1 MLKYYPIITSVV
13 YNAVRP
19 ALKRSVLFFYLII
32 CSCMVYSQTPDTTDI
47 YHMSLED
54 IMNIKIIS
62 ASKKSESLF
71 DAPLSASVLTR
82 DEIQNAGA
90 TSIMEALRLIPGVI
104 VREQSNGNYDIH
116 IRGLDNVP
124 PNSLISSSTNNT
136 TLVMINNRPVY
147 NYLQGGTFWES
158 LPIDLSDVDKIE
170 VIRGPSST
178 LYGPNAVSGVI
189 NIITVA
195 IPDAG
200 WDVHG
205 SAQYGT
211 RSTAVTNASA
221 GYKFNDK
228 VNVRFSGNY
237 QTRGRDPYYLDYLTN
252 QWVTSADDLR
262 SQNIHERY
270 PHPDKSMIKYG
281 VNSFLQYTPSDD
293 IDLNLTAGLQDSE
306 VQNVMFDNPTANMS
320 TNTTNSRYIDLRA
333 RTYKLNTQLSYA
345 HAAQVPEL
353 GLEGSGY
360 HYNVIDATT
369 EYEFAIQSLS
379 VKPGVTY
386 RSAVYNDGAYSV
398 NGNGTLNGRRQM
410 ETVGGSVRVE
420 YKMLDDKLRF
430 TGGMRSDRFTHPKR
444 WFVSYQAA
452 VSYKLNENNLV
463 RAVYSKAYRSPFIFD
478 AYLDY
483 TLTYPAAGSD
493 TYVAVKADGNKHLD
507 LLNSI
512 MFEVGYRTK
521 LAENISLDIEGYST
535 RTENYAAMVQEG
547 STATPENY
555 PVVARV
561 TTQTQNL
568 PMSVRQIGTTL
579 SLNVVF
585 DKIQLKPFVSFQKT
599 TLKDY
604 SPYFNTASAAPDAS
618 NGNDPASN
626 NIYSGMGTTINH
638 KFTPKAYGGAYVNYH
653 ISSKFN
659 MNVNAYW
666 FTHQT
671 FYQMDNM
678 RYQDGVRGI
687 EHIEGKMLLQA
698 KLAYTPVKAV
708 TVFVNGRNLLAEKS
722 REYYR
727 SDATPMMLLGGVN
740 FQL

>member
-1 MLKYYPIITSVV
+1 MLKYYATITSIV
-13 YNAVRP
+13 YNAARP
-19 ALKRSVLFFYLII
+19 ALKRLILLFCLIV
-32 CSCMVYSQTPDTTDI
+32 CSCIVYGQEYDSTDI
-47 YHMSLED
+47 YIMSLEE

-71 DAPLSASVLTR
+71 EAPLSASVLTR
-82 DEIQNAGA
+82 EEIQNAGA

-124 PNSLISSSTNNT
+124 PNSLILSSTNTT

-158 LPIDLSDVDKIE
+158 LPIDLNDVDKIE

-189 NIITVA
+189 NIITLN

-200 WDVHG
+200 WDIHG

-211 RSTAVTNASA
+211 KRTTVTNASA

-228 VNVRFSGNY
+228 MNVRFSGNY
-237 QTRGRDPYYLDYLTN
+237 QTRGRDPYYLDNLTN
-252 QWVTSADDLR
+252 QWVTSADSLR
-262 SQNIHERY
+262 VQNVHDRY

-281 VNSFLQYTPSDD
+281 VNSFLQYTPNDNV
-293 IDLNLTAGLQDSE
+293 DLNLTAGLQDSE
-306 VQNVMFDNPTANMS
+306 VQNMMFDNPVTNMS
-320 TNTTNSRYIDLRA
+320 TNTTNSRYVDLRA
-333 RTYKLNTQLSYA
+333 KTYKLNTQLSYA
-345 HAAQVPEL
+345 HASQVPER
-353 GLEGSGY
+353 GLQGAGY
-360 HYNVIDATT
+360 HYNILDATT
-369 EYEFAIQSLS
+369 EYEFTIQSLS
-379 VKPGVTY
+379 IKPGVTY
-386 RSAVYNDGAYSV
+386 RSAVYDDHDYSS
-398 NGNGTLNGRRQM
+398 NGIGLLSGRKKM
-410 ETVGGSVRVE
+410 ETVGGSVRME
-420 YKMLDDKLRF
+420 YKMFNDKLRF
-430 TGGMRSDRFTHPKR
+430 TGGVRSDKFTYPKR
-444 WFVSYQAA
+444 WVASYQAA
-452 VSYKLNENNLV
+452 VSYKLNENNLLRV
-463 RAVYSKAYRSPFIFD
+463 VYSKAYRSPFILD
-478 AYLDY
+478 AYLNY
-483 TLTYPAAGSD
+483 TLEYPASAD
-493 TYVAVKADGNKHLD
+493 TYIAVKANGSKNLD
-507 LLNSI
+507 LLNST
-512 MFEVGYRTK
+512 MFEVGYRTM
-521 LAENISLDIEGYST
+521 LADNISLDVEAYST
-535 RTENYAAMVQEG
+535 RTENYAAMIKAET
-547 STATPENY
+547 TATPENY
-555 PVVARV
+555 PVVASM
-561 TTQTQNL
+561 TTQMQNL
-568 PMSVRQIGTTL
+568 SMSVQQIGTTI

-585 DKIQLKPFVSFQKT
+585 DKIQLKPFVTFQKT
-599 TLKDY
+599 TLNDY
-604 SPYFNTASAAPDAS
+604 SPYFNTASAAPDIS
-618 NGNDPASN
+618 NGNDPANN
-626 NIYSGMGTTINH
+626 NIYSGMGTTTDH

-698 KLAYTPVKAV
+698 KLAYSPVKAI

-722 REYYR
+722 SEYYR

>member
-1 MLKYYPIITSVV
+1 MVKSYPTITSIV
-13 YNAVRP
+13 YNATRP
-19 ALKRSVLFFYLII
+19 ALRRSAVFFFLIV
-32 CSCMVYSQTPDTTDI
+32 CSCTVYGQSPDTTDI

-82 DEIQNAGA
+82 EEIQNAGA

-104 VREQSNGNYDIH
+104 VRQQSNGNYDIH

-124 PNSLISSSTNNT
+124 PNSLILSSTNTT

-158 LPIDLSDVDKIE
+158 LPIDLNDVDKIE

-189 NIITVA
+189 NIITLN
-195 IPDAG
+195 IPGDG
-200 WDVHG
+200 WDIHG

-211 RSTAVTNASA
+211 KSTAITNASA
-221 GYKFNDK
+221 GYRFNDK

-237 QTRGRDPYYLDYLTN
+237 QTRGRDPYYLDNLTN
-252 QWVTSADDLR
+252 QWVTSDNLR
-262 SQNIHERY
+262 VQNVHEWY

-281 VNSFLQYTPSDD
+281 VNSFLQYTPNDNV
-293 IDLNLTAGLQDSE
+293 DLNLTAGLQDSE
-306 VQNVMFDNPTANMS
+306 VQNIMFDNPMTNMS
-320 TNTTNSRYIDLRA
+320 TNITTSKYVDLRA
-333 RTYKLNTQLSYA
+333 KTYKLNTQLSYA
-345 HAAQVPEL
+345 HAAQVPER
-353 GLEGSGY
+353 GLEGAGY
-360 HYNVIDATT
+360 HYNILDATT
-369 EYEFAIQSLS
+369 EYEFTIQSLS
-379 VKPGVTY
+379 IKPGVTY
-386 RSAVYNDGAYSV
+386 RSATYDDGDYSF
-398 NGNGTLNGRRQM
+398 NGNGLLNGRHKM

-420 YKMLDDKLRF
+420 YKMFDDKLRF
-430 TGGMRSDRFTHPKR
+430 TSGVRSDRFTHPKR
-444 WFVSYQAA
+444 WFASYQAA
-452 VSYKLNENNLV
+452 VSYKLNENNLLRV
-463 RAVYSKAYRSPFIFD
+463 VYSKAYRSPFILD
-478 AYLDY
+478 TYLNY
-483 TLTYPAAGSD
+483 TLAYPAGPD
-493 TYVAVKADGNKHLD
+493 TYIAVKANGNKNLD
-507 LLNSI
+507 LLNST
-512 MFEVGYRTK
+512 MLEVGYRTM
-521 LAENISLDIEGYST
+521 LAENIALDVEAYST
-535 RTENYAAMVQEG
+535 RTKNYAAMIQEE
-547 STATPENY
+547 TTMTPENY
-555 PVVARV
+555 PIVARM
-561 TTQTQNL
+561 TTQTHNL
-568 PMSVRQIGTTL
+568 PMSVQQTGTTI

-585 DKIQLKPFVSFQKT
+585 EKIQLKPFVTFQKT
-599 TLKDY
+599 TLKNY
-604 SPYFNTASAAPDAS
+604 SPYFNTAAAGPDVS
-618 NGNDPASN
+618 NGNDPANN
-626 NIYSGMGTTINH
+626 NIYSGMGTTIDH

-671 FYQMDNM
+671 FYEANNM
-678 RYQDGVRGI
+678 RKQDGVSGI

-698 KLAYTPVKAV
+698 RLAYTPVKAI

-727 SDATPMMLLGGVN
+727 GDTTPMMLLGGVN